1 MQVREF
7 NLENEKGQVFS
18 LMDIENYCFLSE
30 PVGLGYSY
38 NTSYEQ
44 LGNVF
49 ITNLRRQEQGR
60 IEGILNFINYDNY
73 LKLINFIEK
82 SESLKFVYKIPF
94 KDGIKEYYKDI
105 TIQSISKSQIQQN
118 GILSEAVIF
127 DCLSLWY
134 EKKSYVY
141 KIEATEDEI
150 RWDFKWD
157 SKFSDYSNRSL
168 NFINE
173 GHVEAP
179 IILEMQGQIKKPV
192 LQLFVDGILHQT
204 INFNIEINEYEKLIY
219 NTKENEFVLN
229 KQKVDGTLESL
240 FNLDVINFEN
250 DNVLRFP
257 KNKSCELRISAAD
270 EITNAIITVFTYY
283 KAV

>member
-7 NLENEKGQVFS
+7 SLENEKGQTFS
-18 LMDIENYCFLSE
+18 LMEIENYCFLSD
-30 PVGLGYSY
+30 PTGLGYSY

-49 ITNLRRQEQGR
+49 ITNLRRLEQGK
-60 IEGILNFINYDNY
+60 IDGTLNFKNYDNY
-73 LKLINFIEK
+73 LKLTDFIEK
-82 SESLKFVYKIPF
+82 SKSLKFVYKIPF
-94 KDGIKEYYKDI
+94 QNGIKEYYKDVA
-105 TIQSISKSQIQQN
+105 IQRISKSQIQQN
-118 GILSEAVIF
+118 GILSEAVKF

-141 KIEATEDEI
+141 KIEPTEDEI

-168 NFINE
+168 KFINE

-179 IILEMQGQIKKPV
+179 IVLEMQGHIKNPV
-192 LQLFVDGILHQT
+192 LQLFVDGILYQT
-204 INFNIEINEYEKLIY
+204 INLNVEINEYEKLIY
-219 NTKENEFVLN
+219 NTKENEFALT

-240 FNLDVINFEN
+240 FSLDVIDFEN

-257 KNKSCELRISAAD
+257 KNKSCELKILANT
-270 EITNAIITVFTYY
+270 EITNALITVFTYY
-283 KAV
+283 KVV